1 MSTHDIEDIYEL
13 SPLQQAILFHT
24 LYAGDTDVY
33 VNQRSFYVDGPL
45 DVDTLLLAWEQTARA
60 HTILRTS
67 FHWEGLDK
75 PVQVVHRDVPS
86 QITRYDWSGEP
97 DQQERFDRL
106 RAEDLTT
113 GFDPAV
119 VPLQRLH
126 LVKFDDRRHGVIWTN
141 HLLLLDGWSV
151 PIFLNDVLRRYANLA
166 FGTPPPEPAPPYRD
180 YIAWLQRQDLDAAK
194 DFWSR
199 TLSGRAGS
207 AALAP
212 LLPANPHGAEGT
224 LDERTVRLPGGVE
237 TRLRDKA
244 ARHRVTLNTVL
255 HAAWALVLQ
264 RFSGEAEV
272 MFGVTSAGRPPEVP
286 RVDRMMGLLTNTL
299 PVHVTVPDDG
309 EVGPWLHDIQTG
321 YTAVRRYE
329 YSPLAQ
335 IKQWIGATGT
345 QPLFNSLF
353 IFDNYSLDVSADELG
368 QLLSVRP
375 VDTIEKTSQP
385 LVLTVTPEPHL
396 ALRIHIL
403 RERFVPGAAD
413 EILDCFQAALAGLA
427 EHDRV
432 AEVAATLPAPA
443 TEQGP
448 VVNYRDAD
456 ATLPELIERQAAMTP
471 DAVAVVTD
479 DEFCRYGELLDR
491 ARQAAAVLGT
501 LGVGPGDVV
510 GICAERSLHMVTG
523 ILGALFAGA
532 AYLPLDP
539 TLPAAR
545 LAFMLADADA
555 RAVIATPESAAHA
568 RAAGARTV
576 LIPDGFPATEQGWVR
591 PAVSGADAAYVMY
604 TSGST
609 GRPKGVVITH
619 RAVVNRLLWT
629 QQTFGLTADD
639 RVMQKT
645 PFGFDVSVWELFWP
659 LISGATMVVA
669 APGGHQDAEY
679 LAEAFIRHKVTT
691 AHFVPSMLQ
700 LFVDEPAAADLPLL
714 RRVICSGEALP
725 YPLARRFRELLPDVG
740 LHNLYGPTEA
750 TVDVTW
756 WDCSRPGP
764 PSVVP
769 IGFPVANTGAY
780 VLDRRLQEVPVGVP
794 GELYL
799 SGVQLA
805 RGYLARP
812 GLTASTFVAHP
823 LAGPGGRLYRT
834 GDKARRLRDGSLEF
848 LGRLDHQVK
857 LRGYRIELGEI
868 EQVLAGHPGVREAVV
883 VACGRDDSLQLAAY
897 FTVASDTA
905 PDQRALREHLQ
916 TELPRYMLPATFTV
930 LPAMPLTHNGKL
942 DRAALP
948 ALAASGAKSPVR
960 APQTASTPAAA
971 EEEAVLSVYREIL
984 NLTDVDTD
992 ASFFDLGGNS
1002 YDAVRAIRRIEGA
1015 TVGLLVANP
1024 SARALAAALRSVQ
1037 EPDGILLRLTGPALA
1052 GHTLVCV
1059 PFGGGSAISYRPLA
1073 EVLPP
1078 EVALHAVTLPG
1089 HDIGGHPELRPL
1101 EDVAQETVEAV
1112 LRSTSGPTS
1121 VYGHCAGVALAV
1133 EVARLLEAAGRH
1145 VERVLLGGSFPFY
1158 DPGPVGRVVQRSL
1171 AAMVSRGWLRVSANT
1186 VGLTGN
1192 DRPGADVA
1200 EMRYLRSIGGFE
1212 GVVDDEV
1219 LAFVMRAFRHDVAQ
1233 ASRYFSTRWTR
1244 KSDTPPLAAPIT
1256 FIAGTDDPL
1265 TPRYEQRWRMWERFS
1280 RSVELTTVP
1289 GGGHYFHQQQPEM
1302 VAKILE
1308 STLTSEAR
1316 R

>member
-1 MSTHDIEDIYEL
+1 MSTQDIEDIYEL
-13 SPLQQAILFHT
+13 SPLQQGILFHT
-24 LYAGDTDVY
+24 LYAGDADIY

-45 DVDTLLLAWEQTARA
+45 DVDTLLLAWEQTTRA

-86 QITRYDWSGEP
+86 NITRHDWSGQA
-97 DQQERFDRL
+97 DQQQRFDGL

-151 PIFLNDVLRRYANLA
+151 PIFLNDVLRRYAHLA
-166 FGTPPPEPAPPYRD
+166 VGTPPPEPAPPYRD

-194 DFWSR
+194 DFWTRS
-199 TLSGRAGS
+199 LSGRVGS

-212 LLPANPHGAEGT
+212 LLPPDPHGTEGT
-224 LDERTVRLPGGVE
+224 LDERTVRLSADVE
-237 TRLRDKA
+237 SRLRAKA
-244 ARHRVTLNTVL
+244 ARHQVTLNTLL

-264 RFSGEAEV
+264 HYSGASDV

-299 PVHVTVPDDG
+299 PVRVTVPDDG
-309 EVGPWLHDIQTG
+309 DVGPWLREIQAG

-353 IFDNYSLDVSADELG
+353 IFDNYSLDVSGDGLG
-368 QLLSVRP
+368 GLLSVRP
-375 VDTIEKTSQP
+375 VDTIEKTSNP

-396 ALRIHIL
+396 ALRIHFL

-413 EILDCFQAALAGLA
+413 EILGCFQAALAGLA
-427 EHDRV
+427 DHDRV
-432 AEVAATLPAPA
+432 AGAAAALPAVSA
-443 TEQGP
+443 EQGR
-448 VVNYRDAD
+448 VVGYPDAG
-456 ATLPELIERQAAMTP
+456 ATLPELIERQAAATP
-471 DAVAVVTD
+471 DAVAVVA
-479 DEFCRYGELLDR
+479 EEPVRYGELLDR
-491 ARQAAAVLGT
+491 ARQAAAALGA
-501 LGVGPGDVV
+501 LGVTAGDVV
-510 GICAERSLHMVTG
+510 GICAERSLDMVTG
-523 ILGALFAGA
+523 ILGAIFAGA

-539 TLPAAR
+539 SLPAAR
-545 LAFMLADADA
+545 LAFMIDDAGA
-555 RAVIATPESAAHA
+555 RVVIATDG
-568 RAAGARTV
+568 AAGRACASGAQTV
-576 LIPDGFPATEQGWVR
+576 LTPGEFPATPPGWVR
-591 PAVSGADAAYVMY
+591 PAVRGTDAAYVIY

-619 RAVVNRLLWT
+619 QAVVNRLLWT
-629 QQTFGLTADD
+629 QQTFQLTADD
-639 RVMQKT
+639 RVLQKT

-659 LISGATMVVA
+659 LITGATMVVA

-679 LAEAFIRHKVTT
+679 LADVITRHRVTT

-700 LFVDEPAAADLPLL
+700 LFVDEPTAADLPQL

-725 YPLARRFRELLPDVG
+725 YQLARRFQDLLPAVG

-750 TVDVTW
+750 AIDVTW

-764 PSVVP
+764 AGVVP
-769 IGFPVANTGAY
+769 IGFPVANTTAY
-780 VLDRRLQEVPVGVP
+780 VLDRRLQEVPAGVP

-799 SGVQLA
+799 GGVQLA
-805 RGYLARP
+805 RGYLHRS
-812 GLTASTFVAHP
+812 GLTAATFVAHP

-834 GDKARRLRDGSLEF
+834 GDGVRRLPDGSLEF

-857 LRGYRIELGEI
+857 VRGYRIELGEI

-883 VACGRDDSLQLAAY
+883 VARGRDDSQQLAAY
-897 FTVASDTA
+897 LTVAGEVA
-905 PDQRALREHLQ
+905 PEQRALREYLL

-930 LPAMPLTHNGKL
+930 LDAMPLTHNGKL

-948 ALAASGAKSPVR
+948 DPSAGGARPATRTSPAGSSPV
-960 APQTASTPAAA
+960 TA
-971 EEEAVLSVYREIL
+971 EEEAVLAVYREIL
-984 NLTDVDTD
+984 EVTDVDVD
-992 ASFFDLGGNS
+992 ANFFDLGGNS

-1015 TVGLLVANP
+1015 TVRLLVAHP
-1024 SARALAAALRSVQ
+1024 SARALAAALRSAD
-1037 EPDGILLRLTGPALA
+1037 EPDGILLRLTAPGPAR
-1052 GHTLVCV
+1052 HTLVCV

-1073 EVLPP
+1073 QVLPA

-1089 HDIGGHPELRPL
+1089 HDIGGDPQLRPL
-1101 EDVAQETVEAV
+1101 QEVAQETAEAV
-1112 LRSTSGPTS
+1112 LRTTSGPTS

-1133 EVARLLEAAGRH
+1133 EVVRRLEAAGRP
-1145 VERVLLGGSFPFY
+1145 VDRLLLGGSFPFF
-1158 DPGPVGRVVQRSL
+1158 DPGPVGRVVQRTL
-1171 AAMVSRGWLRVSANT
+1171 TAMVGRGLLKVTANT

-1192 DRPGADVA
+1192 DRPGNDVA

-1233 ASRYFSTRWTR
+1233 ASSYFSAHWTR
-1244 KSDTPPLAAPIT
+1244 KAGTPPLAAPII
-1256 FIAGTDDPL
+1256 FIAGTEDPL
-1265 TPRYEQRWRMWERFS
+1265 TPRFDQRWRMWERFS
-1280 RSVELTTVP
+1280 SDVELTTVP

-1308 STLTSEAR
+1308 SALASEAR